1 MKGEGVPQGALVN
14 IDGTGTLHEKWNG
27 GKGDSARRV
36 GKYRRYRQ
44 SHGSGMD
51 VLFCVAKKIVSD
63 YPPVH
68 HISNLNSLSH

>member
-14 IDGTGTLHEKWNG
+14 IDGTGTLHEKWSG

-44 SHGSGMD
+44 SHGSGMG
-51 VLFCVAKKIVSD
+51 VLFCVAKKVVSD
-63 YPPVH
+63 YPRA
-68 HISNLNSLSH
+68 SYFKFE